1 MRSVTEARGT
11 PPLRVGNDVGVDVG
25 NDVGVQPPGQERP
38 GAGPAGLRSL
48 PAKQHAPK
56 ARPSPATDRDR
67 RPPWSRAGVAAPQTS
82 GAIQSAD
89 RPGRYPTAVVVNR
102 SQGDRCYSEPVAP
115 VAIGELV

>member
-82 GAIQSAD
+82 GRSS
-89 RPGRYPTAVVVNR
+89 RPIGR
-102 SQGDRCYSEPVAP
+102 GDIPRLWLSTGHKATG
-115 VAIGELV
+115 ATGSLWRR